1 VKGEGEGEEGEG
13 GSGEGRWGGLRGA
26 WLILGGPRIGVCRLV
41 EMERFVGLLNLVL
54 KSSRTKK
61 PVGK

>member
-1 VKGEGEGEEGEG
+1 MKGEGEGEG
-13 GSGEGRWGGLRGA
+13 GRGREWGGEVGWVEGA
-26 WLILGGPRIGVCRLV
+26 WLILGGPRIGVCRSV
-41 EMERFVGLLNLVL
+41 EMERFVGLLNMVL